1 MFLLGPIAL
10 LLAVLYAWSIAS
22 FPWLARR
29 RRAVGAVLSALWLAQ
44 VISHWLVGHAYTST
58 APRMIVELVMMPL
71 VISAF
76 PIGVLRLALWGTERR
91 QKPAEIAAGSGAMTR
106 RQLAEATSGVALI
119 GATGSMLG
127 WGMVR
132 GRHAFEM
139 REVPV
144 RIAGLPRALDGY
156 VIAQISDIHCGPYVG
171 ERELNEGLELVR
183 KARPDL
189 VVATGDLVDFD
200 ADWAPMVGRKLVDLA
215 PRDGVVA
222 VPGNHDYYADVDDVA
237 DALREAGVTMLIDE
251 GLVIRPGDGGGFAL
265 LGVDDR
271 WSTRYGRSGPRLER
285 AASMVPPDRAR
296 ILLSHQPATVDFWA
310 GQVALQLSGHTHG
323 GQINPG
329 FRPADLFLKYV
340 SGRYAVRGT
349 TLYVNQGFG
358 TVGTP
363 SRVGAPPEVT
373 RLVLVAA

>member
-1 MFLLGPIAL
+1 MFFLVPIGL
-10 LLAVLYAWSIAS
+10 LLAVLYAWAIAS

-29 RRAVGAVLSALWLAQ
+29 RRAVAVVLSALWLAQ
-44 VISHWLVGHAYTST
+44 IVSHWLVGHDLTST
-58 APRMIVELVMMPL
+58 APRMIVELIVMPL

-76 PIGVLRLALWGTERR
+76 PIGALRLALWALERR
-91 QKPAEIAAGSGAMTR
+91 RKPAEVDASEGMSR
-106 RQLAEATSGVALI
+106 RQLIEGAAGVALI
-119 GATGSMLG
+119 GGTGSMLG
-127 WGMVR
+127 WGMAR

-139 REVPV
+139 SEVPV
-144 RIAGLPRALDGY
+144 RIAGLPRVLDGY
-156 VIAQISDIHCGPYVG
+156 VIAQISDIHGGLYVG
-171 ERELNEGLELVR
+171 ERELDEGLEYVR

-189 VVATGDLVDFD
+189 IVATGDLVDFD
-200 ADWAPMVGRKLVDLA
+200 ADWAPMIGRKLVDLG

-237 DALREAGVTMLIDE
+237 DALREAGVKMLVDD
-251 GLVIRPGDGGGFAL
+251 GLVIRPGDGGGFSL

-271 WSTRYGRSGPRLER
+271 WSTRYGRAGPRLAR
-285 AASMVPPDRAR
+285 ALSMVPPDLAR
-296 ILLSHQPATVDFWA
+296 ILLSHQPPTVDLWA

-340 SGRYAVRGT
+340 SGLYQVRGT
-349 TLYVNQGFG
+349 TLYVNRGFG

-373 RLVLVAA
+373 RFVLVAA